1 MDADYV
7 LVFLTAQDIGSN
19 SHETPLYVLGDGGDE
34 TKIFWFSQIAGLPV
48 ENFLNSDSRTP
59 TQYFYE
65 NTMLGKMI
73 PFTPLVYYQPETN
86 ENSQI
91 YKNGFVAINSK
102 EIKYDS
108 DDDPLKLVYASPSF
122 TNDNVGG
129 QIFILV
135 YQVNKNYISSSLD

>member
-1 MDADYV
+1 
-7 LVFLTAQDIGSN
+7 
-19 SHETPLYVLGDGGDE
+19 
-34 TKIFWFSQIAGLPV
+34 
-48 ENFLNSDSRTP
+48 
-59 TQYFYE
+59 
-65 NTMLGKMI
+65 MLGKMI